1 MSKIRNMINELSIL
15 IPTFN
20 DDCLQQVEELQRA
33 AMQIDG
39 LRFEILV
46 SDDAST
52 DPEVVKSNTKIDT
65 LEHCRLLRHDTNLG
79 RAANR
84 NFLVREAQYNWLL
97 FLDCNVKTNL
107 KSFLQ
112 NYLQFELA
120 DLVIGGVGVE
130 DDPDLAV
137 HNLRYMY
144 EKKIQPKH
152 DATHRQKHPY
162 QSFRTTNFMA
172 RRSVMLDHPFD
183 ETLKGYGYEDV
194 LFGKRLSEKGMNIRH
209 IDNPVVMTHF
219 ESNEKYVAKIEEAM
233 RTLYG
238 LRDQLTGYSPLL
250 STANRL
256 RKWHLSKLFLFF
268 FQQLSERVRKNLTGE
283 TPSIKWLNL
292 YKLGYFLALYPQR
305 N

>member
-1 MSKIRNMINELSIL
+1 MINELSIL

-20 DDCLQQVEELQRA
+20 DDCFQQVEELQHSA
-33 AMQIDG
+33 VQIDG

-52 DPEVVKSNTKIDT
+52 NPDVVRSNAKINT
-65 LEHCRLLRHDTNLG
+65 LEHCRLLRHNVNLG

-84 NFLVREAQYNWLL
+84 NFLVREAQYDWLL
-97 FLDCNVKTNL
+97 FLDCNVKIHPE
-107 KSFLQ
+107 SFIL
-112 NYLQFELA
+112 NYLQSEPA
-120 DLVIGGVGVE
+120 DLVIGSVGVDE
-130 DDPDLAV
+130 DPDLSV

-172 RRSVMLDHPFD
+172 RHSVMLDNPFD

-194 LFGKRLSEKGMNIRH
+194 LFGKRLSEKGMSIRH
-209 IDNPVVMTHF
+209 IDNTVIMTHF
-219 ESNEKYVAKIEEAM
+219 EPNEKYVAKIEEAM

-238 LRDQLTGYSPLL
+238 LRDKLTDYSPLL
-250 STANRL
+250 LTANRL
-256 RKWHLSKLFLFF
+256 RKWHLSQVFLFCY
-268 FQQLSERVRKNLTGE
+268 QKQYERVRKNLTGE

-292 YKLGYFLALYPQR
+292 YKLGYFLSLYPR
-305 N
+305 RS

>member
-1 MSKIRNMINELSIL
+1 MINELSIL

-20 DDCLQQVEELQRA
+20 DDCFQQVEELQRA
-33 AMQIDG
+33 AMQIEG

-52 DPEVVKSNTKIDT
+52 DPDVVRSNAKINT
-65 LEHCRLLRHDTNLG
+65 LEYCKLLRHDTNLG

-84 NFLVREAQYNWLL
+84 NFLVQVAQYDWLL
-97 FLDCNVKTNL
+97 FLDCNVKFDSNN
-107 KSFLQ
+107 FIQ
-112 NYLQFELA
+112 NYLQSEPVDFI
-120 DLVIGGVGVE
+120 VGGVGVDE
-130 DDPDLAV
+130 DPDLSV

-172 RRSVMLDHPFD
+172 RQSVMLDHLFD

-194 LFGKRLSEKGMNIRH
+194 LFGKRLSEKGISIRH
-209 IDNPVVMTHF
+209 IDNTVVMTHF
-219 ESNEKYVAKIEEAM
+219 ESNEKYLDKIEEAM
-233 RTLYG
+233 RTLYS
-238 LRDQLTGYSPLL
+238 LRDALTGYSPLL
-250 STANRL
+250 LSANRL
-256 RKWHLSKLFLFF
+256 RKWHLSQVFLVFYQKLSKRF
-268 FQQLSERVRKNLTGE
+268 RKNLTGE

-292 YKLGYFLALYPQR
+292 YKLGYFLSLYPR
-305 N
+305 RS

>member
-1 MSKIRNMINELSIL
+1 MINELSIL

-20 DDCLQQVEELQRA
+20 DDCFRQVEELQRA
-33 AMQIDG
+33 AVQIDG

-52 DPEVVKSNTKIDT
+52 DPDVVMSNAKINA
-65 LEHCRLLRHDTNLG
+65 LENCRLLRHDINLG

-84 NFLVREAQYNWLL
+84 NFLVREAQYDWLL
-97 FLDCNVKTNL
+97 FLDCNVKINP
-107 KSFLQ
+107 KNFIQ
-112 NYLQFELA
+112 NYLQSEPA
-120 DLVIGGVGVE
+120 DLIVGSVGVDE
-130 DDPDLAV
+130 DPDLSV

-144 EKKIQPKH
+144 EKKIQTKH
-152 DATHRQKHPY
+152 DATHRQEHPY
-162 QSFRTTNFMA
+162 QSFRTTNFIA
-172 RRSVMLDHPFD
+172 RRSVMLNNPFD

-209 IDNPVVMTHF
+209 IDNVVVMNHF
-219 ESNEKYVAKIEEAM
+219 EPNEKYVDKIEEAM

-238 LRDQLTGYSPLL
+238 LRDELTGYSPLL

-256 RKWHLSKLFLFF
+256 RKWHLSQIFLFCY
-268 FQQLSERVRKNLTGE
+268 QKLSELVRKNLTGE

-292 YKLGYFLALYPQR
+292 YKLGYFLSLYP
-305 N
+305 